1 VANYSPEK
9 DVVELNV
16 AVIGVVLNGPAHHHH
31 VVHNLQNQEAISLM
45 CGIVNPSTHIST
57 KKVKQIIETKVT

>member
-16 AVIGVVLNGPAHHHH
+16 AVIGVVLNGPAQHHHI
-31 VVHNLQNQEAISLM
+31 VHNLQNQEAISLM
-45 CGIVNPSTHIST
+45 CGEVNPSSYSLR
-57 KKVKQIIETKVT
+57 

>member
-16 AVIGVVLNGPAHHHH
+16 AVIGVVLNGPAHYQHT
-31 VVHNLQNQEAISLM
+31 VYNLQKQEVISLM
-45 CGIVNPSTHIST
+45 CGKVNPSAYSMH
-57 KKVKQIIETKVT
+57 

>member
-31 VVHNLQNQEAISLM
+31 IVYNPLNHEAISLM
-45 CGIVNPSTHIST
+45 CGKVNPSPCT
-57 KKVKQIIETKVT
+57 EN